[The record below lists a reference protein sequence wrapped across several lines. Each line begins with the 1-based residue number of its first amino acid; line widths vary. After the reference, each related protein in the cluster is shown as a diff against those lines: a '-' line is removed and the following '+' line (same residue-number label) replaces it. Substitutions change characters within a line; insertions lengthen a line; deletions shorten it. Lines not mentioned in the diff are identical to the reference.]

1 MSSGIIII
9 FLGWFMALAIFFAF
23 IVLLRYLHHR
33 ERMALI
39 THGMHPDTLRKQR
52 RSVGM
57 LRAGLITA
65 MVGLALTVGLYPLG
79 FILPSMLAATPFHL
93 GPWLLPGLIPLG
105 VGVALIVS
113 YYLEQNSST
122 PEDTRKASNAYD
134 TNKADESVASM
145 SDHINKRRQN
155 LL

>member
-1 MSSGIIII
+1 
-9 FLGWFMALAIFFAF
+9 MALAIFFGF

-39 THGMHPDTLRKQR
+39 THGMHPNTLRKQH

-79 FILPSMLAATPFHL
+79 FMLPTTLGATPFHL

-105 VGVALIVS
+105 VGIALIVS

-122 PEDTRKASNAYD
+122 PEDIQRADNADD
-134 TNKADESVASM
+134 TSDAHVASLGN
-145 SDHINKRRQN
+145 HINRRRRN
-155 LL
+155 SL